1 MTLVGLDLDATR
13 VRAVAGPAAP
23 AAAVLRLGEPH
34 AELPLAVSLEG
45 RQPQVGRAAL
55 RLCRR
60 LPDCACLDFLPH
72 LGGPRRWVAGRH
84 CLDAAGALN
93 LAFEQLARGFGKAH
107 GVVASLPSYLADD
120 QVALLG
126 QLAEK
131 ARWRLLGTVSAP
143 LAAVRAAHEHLPW
156 SGLALVLDV
165 DGHALTWS
173 AVAISDNSARQ
184 VASQPAPHLARG
196 AWLGRL
202 MAGVA
207 HRCIRQSRRDPCES
221 AEAEQ
226 NLYDQ
231 LVQLLEAPP
240 AGEQRADVV
249 LQAGPWYQRLSF
261 QGAELAALCQ
271 PLVRQALAGLDH
283 LLQSLANHSPVGAV
297 VLTAAAAHLPGLAEA
312 LQHAGEQPP
321 AVGQTFLSASTRQAG
336 MSAPPSAPA
345 DDDFGEGLLQ
355 DDVGIPGSVHVLAA
369 DAVARAAHELAVL
382 VHRGDLPASRLG
394 AIPLPAVRSG
404 TPVADAPG
412 SPSRPHDTDFPSLR
426 LRLPPRGDAGNTA
439 PRWRI
444 QPRED

>member
-13 VRAVAGPAAP
+13 ARAVAGPAP
-23 AAAVLRLGEPH
+23 SAATVLRLGEPH
-34 AELPLAVSLEG
+34 GELPLAISLEG

-55 RLCRR
+55 GLCRR

-72 LGGPRRWVAGRH
+72 LGGPRRWIAGRH
-84 CLDAAGALN
+84 RLDAAGALG
-93 LAFEQLARGFGKAH
+93 LTFEQLTRGFGKVQ
-107 GVVASLPSYLADD
+107 GVMAALPAYLAED
-120 QVALLG
+120 QVGLLT
-126 QLAEK
+126 QRAEK
-131 ARWRLLGTVSAP
+131 ARWRLLGTVPAP

-156 SGLALVLDV
+156 AGLVLVLDV

-173 AVAISDNSARQ
+173 AVAVRDDSARLA
-184 VASQPAPHLARG
+184 ASRAAPHLARG

-231 LVQLLEAPP
+231 LAQLLDAPP
-240 AGEQRADVV
+240 AGEERADVV

-271 PLVRQALAGLDH
+271 PLVRQALAGLDN
-283 LLQSLANHSPVGAV
+283 LLQSLAHRSPVGAV

-312 LQHAGEQPP
+312 LQSAGEQPP
-321 AVGQTFLSASTRQAG
+321 AVGQTFPSPSTRQTG
-336 MSAPPSAPA
+336 MSAPPPA

-355 DDVGIPGSVHVLAA
+355 EEDAGITGHVHVLGP
-369 DAVARAAHELAVL
+369 DAVARAAHELAVF
-382 VHRGDLPASRLG
+382 VHRGDLPASRLE
-394 AIPLPAVRSG
+394 AVPLPAARG
-404 TPVADAPG
+404 GPPVTDPG
-412 SPSRPHDTDFPSLR
+412 SPSRPNDTDFPSLR
-426 LRLPPRGDAGNTA
+426 LRLPPRSDAGNPA

-444 QPRED
+444 QPHED